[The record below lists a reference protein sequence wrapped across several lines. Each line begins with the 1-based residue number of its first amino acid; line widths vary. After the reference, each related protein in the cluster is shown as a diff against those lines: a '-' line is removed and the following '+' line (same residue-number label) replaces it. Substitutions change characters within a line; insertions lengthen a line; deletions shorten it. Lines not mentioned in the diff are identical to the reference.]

1 MSLGGVKDESEI
13 RGHRRTYIGAIPGR
27 VISCLKD
34 AGTNNP
40 VYEDIIQLKRMGVT
54 DYELY
59 GEVFQSQLDAYK
71 DHVMNSVDR
80 FLADIGIEN
89 NKEKK

>member
-1 MSLGGVKDESEI
+1 MFRVKEFVARLGITQKELAKKIGVKPE
-13 RGHRRTYIGAIPGR
+13 TVYKWA
-27 VISCLKD
+27 

-71 DHVMNSVDR
+71 NHVMNSVDR
-80 FLADIGIEN
+80 FLADIGVET
-89 NKEKK
+89 NKEKT

>member
-1 MSLGGVKDESEI
+1 MFRVKEFAARLGITQKELAKKIGVKPE
-13 RGHRRTYIGAIPGR
+13 TVYKWA
-27 VISCLKD
+27 

-71 DHVMNSVDR
+71 NHVMNSVDR
-80 FLADIGIEN
+80 FLADIGIET
-89 NKEKK
+89 NKEKT

>member
-1 MSLGGVKDESEI
+1 MGITQKELAKKIGVKPE
-13 RGHRRTYIGAIPGR
+13 TVYKWA
-27 VISCLKD
+27 

-71 DHVMNSVDR
+71 NHVMNSVDR
-80 FLADIGIEN
+80 FLADIGIET
-89 NKEKK
+89 NKEKT

>member
-1 MSLGGVKDESEI
+1 MFKVKEFVARMGMTQKELAKRIGVKPE
-13 RGHRRTYIGAIPGR
+13 TVYKWA
-27 VISCLKD
+27 

-40 VYEDIIQLKRMGVT
+40 VYEDIIRLKRMGVT

-71 DHVMNSVDR
+71 THVMNSVDR
-80 FLADIGIEN
+80 FLYEIGIETK
-89 NKEKK
+89 KENL